1 MLIKLGGK
9 MKRTLMISALLLIAL
24 AGIAQAAHASHGN
37 VGLGIQLGEPTGIT
51 AKFWLDRTSAIDAT
65 VGWNLISDRFTLQ
78 AGYLYHFPLDI
89 PTGSLAAYVGVG
101 GLMGGGSYRLD
112 HPNYPSE
119 AYIYLAGR
127 IPLGLEFIYNPI
139 SFYAEVDPL
148 VVLIPA
154 TGFGIGGGLGFRFYF

>member
-1 MLIKLGGK
+1 

-78 AGYLYHFPLDI
+78 AGYLYHFPLDV

-101 GLMGGGSYRLD
+101 GLMGARGDD
-112 HPNYPSE
+112 HPGDGD
-119 AYIYLAGR
+119 IYLAGR
-127 IPLGLEFIYNPI
+127 IPLGLEYIYDPI

-148 VVLIPA
+148 VYLIPA
-154 TGFGIGGGLGFRFYF
+154 TDFRPGGGIGFRFYF

>member
-1 MLIKLGGK
+1 MLIKIGGK
-9 MKRTLMISALLLIAL
+9 MKRTLMISGLLLIAL

-78 AGYLYHFPLDI
+78 AGYLYHFPLDV
-89 PTGSLAAYVGVG
+89 PTGSLAAYVGAG
-101 GLMGGGSYRLD
+101 GLLGGGGYPLD
-112 HPNYPSE
+112 HPHYPE

-127 IPLGLEFIYNPI
+127 IPLGLEYIYDPI
-139 SFYAEVDPL
+139 SFYAELDPL
-148 VVLIPA
+148 IVLIPA
-154 TGFGIGGGLGFRFYF
+154 TDFGIGGGIGFRFYF

>member
-1 MLIKLGGK
+1 MLIKIGGK
-9 MKRTLMISALLLIAL
+9 MKRTLMISGLLLIAL

-78 AGYLYHFPLDI
+78 AGYLWHFPLDV
-89 PTGSLAAYVGVG
+89 PTGSLAAYVGAG
-101 GLMGGGSYRLD
+101 GLMGAKGD
-112 HPNYPSE
+112 EHPGDGD
-119 AYIYLAGR
+119 IYLAGR
-127 IPLGLEFIYNPI
+127 IPLGLEYIYDPI

-148 VVLIPA
+148 IVLIPA
-154 TGFGIGGGLGFRFYF
+154 TDFGIGGGIGFRFYF